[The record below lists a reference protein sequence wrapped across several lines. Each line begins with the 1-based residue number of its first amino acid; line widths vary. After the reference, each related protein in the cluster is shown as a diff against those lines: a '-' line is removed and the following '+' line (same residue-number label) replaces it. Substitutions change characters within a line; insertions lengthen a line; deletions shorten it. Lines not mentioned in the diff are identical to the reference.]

1 MEEKVIIKS
10 KHYNMKKIKGIII
23 GIPSALLGLGIL
35 LYLCNFD
42 RSRGPNY
49 WGEYWTI
56 LDNMFDPFSFLPGLL
71 IDLGLIICIIS
82 VVIGLWLKSYSMT
95 VTDKRIY
102 GSTSWGKHVDLP
114 VDSVSAI
121 ATNAFKG
128 IAVATSS
135 GKIVFNFIKNREEVH
150 TAINKLIID
159 RQERKNTKSTVAV
172 NVSNADELK
181 KYKDLLDNGII
192 TQEEFEAKKKMI
204 LGILF
209 KVEKME
215 RHGMVPCHKNGCG
228 LAAALESLQKIE
240 VLINKRLAPSEKKR
254 LDYGFTLMVKP

>member
-10 KHYNMKKIKGIII
+10 KHYNMKKIKGIIF

-71 IDLGLIICIIS
+71 IDLGLIICIIG

-102 GSTSWGKHVDLP
+102 GSIEGCKGKRNQRTTV
-114 VDSVSAI
+114 VMCGSRR
-121 ATNAFKG
+121 TERAFRAWVG
-128 IAVATSS
+128 LYS
-135 GKIVFNFIKNREEVH
+135 
-150 TAINKLIID
+150 
-159 RQERKNTKSTVAV
+159 
-172 NVSNADELK
+172 
-181 KYKDLLDNGII
+181 LL
-192 TQEEFEAKKKMI
+192 
-204 LGILF
+204 
-209 KVEKME
+209 
-215 RHGMVPCHKNGCG
+215 
-228 LAAALESLQKIE
+228 
-240 VLINKRLAPSEKKR
+240 
-254 LDYGFTLMVKP
+254 Y